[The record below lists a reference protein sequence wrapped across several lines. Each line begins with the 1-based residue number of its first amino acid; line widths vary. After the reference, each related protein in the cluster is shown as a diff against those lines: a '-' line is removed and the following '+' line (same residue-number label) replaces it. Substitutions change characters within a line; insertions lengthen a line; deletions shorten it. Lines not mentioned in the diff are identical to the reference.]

1 MANKVFN
8 ISSSIPVRKIVNGDT
23 IYINIKN
30 VNAVPLFQGY
40 DESSNNVVPDW
51 ERAGAIQPLLLPE
64 VTSARGNK
72 ITLSNHNWQYNG
84 ADIVWKNVEN
94 GWYVENATKPR
105 FKKRESDGALQ
116 IIANLA
122 SKDHPST
129 DTLTYKGTASVGK
142 NFLKINK
149 DVNIVIQKL
158 GSSGFGGGITAPT
171 QLLGKDGNG
180 NDVPETKISSTLY
193 NANGDVNDY
202 TCKWYVGK
210 KYQSGKDGKTFV
222 ITKDLVNTQSL
233 IIAEFYL
240 TGSSTCV
247 FRAGLTFEDNTDL
260 FQAKISLD
268 RLPDEGKPATA
279 TATLVNVTTGKQ
291 VAQSQIV
298 GDPQYD
304 WDIRRKD
311 TWESIKNSKTSSIS
325 ITVDDIDKNGGGG
338 AEVEVTLDLT
348 VTLNI

>member
-1 MANKVFN
+1 MGNKVFN

-30 VNAVPLFQGY
+30 VNAIPLFQGY

-51 ERAGAIQPLLLPE
+51 EREGAVQPLLLPE

-84 ADIVWKNVEN
+84 GDIAWKNVEN

-129 DTLTYKGTASVGK
+129 DTLTYTGTASVGK
-142 NFLKINK
+142 NFLEIKK

-180 NDVPETKISSTLY
+180 NDVIESLISSTLF
-193 NANGDVNDY
+193 NANGNIDGY
-202 TCKWYVGK
+202 TCKWYIGNI
-210 KYQSGKDGKTFV
+210 YQSGKDGKTFK
-222 ITKDLVNTQSL
+222 ITKDMVNTQSL
-233 IIAEFYL
+233 VIAEFYL

-279 TATLVNVTTGKQ
+279 TAIIVNVTTGKEVTQ
-291 VAQSQIV
+291 DQIV
-298 GDPQYD
+298 DVPVYD
-304 WDIRRKD
+304 WDVRRKD
-311 TWESIKNSKTSSIS
+311 TWESIRNSKTDSIS
-325 ITVDDIDKNGGGG
+325 ITTDDIDKNGGGS

-348 VTLNI
+348 VTLKI

>member
-1 MANKVFN
+1 M
-8 ISSSIPVRKIVNGDT
+8 
-23 IYINIKN
+23 
-30 VNAVPLFQGY
+30 
-40 DESSNNVVPDW
+40 
-51 ERAGAIQPLLLPE
+51 
-64 VTSARGNK
+64 
-72 ITLSNHNWQYNG
+72 SNHNWQYNG

-142 NFLKINK
+142 NFLEIKK

-158 GSSGFGGGITAPT
+158 GSSGFGGGITAP
-171 QLLGKDGNG
+171 
-180 NDVPETKISSTLY
+180 TLY

-298 GDPQYD
+298 EDPQYD